1 MVIRRPRQQRSHT
14 NFLNFLISGKNTVF
28 PFLSVFW
35 VSGWAITYRSILN
48 CRSWRWEVELTDY
61 NSCRTIQK
69 DRNWWRSN
77 QAVLSMPIPWLAG
90 IPIPWHYE
98 WLDKD
103 SVILSHL
110 SGVTVTSALTTKL
123 RSAIDSLCVPHVER
137 QSSQDNHRPDVG
149 PGCGRSRMGARSL
162 LSNQRISPPECRS
175 LMSS

>member
-14 NFLNFLISGKNTVF
+14 NFLNFLISGKKTVF

-90 IPIPWHYE
+90 IPIPWHDE

-103 SVILSHL
+103 SVILSQL
-110 SGVTVTSALTTKL
+110 SGVTVTFAYPNLFSLQMVIQKL
-123 RSAIDSLCVPHVER
+123 RSAIDFTCVPHVER
-137 QSSQDNHRPDVG
+137 QRSQDNHRPDLG
-149 PGCGRSRMGARSL
+149 PACGRSRMGATGKVAFV
-162 LSNQRISPPECRS
+162 
-175 LMSS
+175 